1 LYRKIYEAWKRE
13 VDDEELQPLPEN
25 FYQEFSTYIKNLR
38 EEIRSLD
45 EKSFKYKIKQ
55 LEVEKSSEL
64 LNLLISLRLKKIVKL
79 LLEEKGE
86 IDLSLL
92 TLEEKSFYD
101 QLSQGFRF
109 SKKLAKDSIE
119 GKTLK
124 STYDSKAKKRIGVV
138 LRVLSD
144 IPALV
149 GSDMK
154 TYGPFKVEDVIAIPL
169 QNIEKLVKHGYV
181 KEVDVS

>member
-1 LYRKIYEAWKRE
+1 MYRKIYEAWKRE

-25 FYQEFSTYIKNLR
+25 FYQEFSAYIKNLR

-124 STYDSKAKKRIGVV
+124 STYDFKAKRVGVV

>member
-1 LYRKIYEAWKRE
+1 MYRKIYEAWKNE
-13 VDDEELQPLPEN
+13 VEDGKLQPLPEN
-25 FYQEFSTYIKNLR
+25 FYQDFSAYIKNLR
-38 EEIRSLD
+38 EEIKGLD
-45 EKSFKYKIKQ
+45 EKSLKYKLKQ

-64 LNLLISLRLKKIVKL
+64 LNLLIDLRLKKIVKL
-79 LLEEKGE
+79 LFEERGE
-86 IDLSLL
+86 MDHSLL
-92 TLEEKSFYD
+92 TLEEKSFYE
-101 QLSQGFRF
+101 QLNQGFKFYR
-109 SKKLAKDSIE
+109 KLVKNSVE

-124 STYDSKAKKRIGVV
+124 STYNIKVKKANVV
-138 LRVLSD
+138 LRILSD

-181 KEVDVS
+181 NEVDVP